1 MRKFVGSHAPFAV
14 VLVLAGALRLVELDR
29 IPNPAGDEGTWIW
42 LAFRLAHGAP
52 AGLDADASFVSLT
65 HARLMALSMHTFGD
79 TIFAARLVGAI
90 AALSAVAFLYAAY
103 AWAGARRQGLVAAAV
118 LALHPWTVL
127 WARTA
132 SVPYALALLVLTVA
146 PTLFVFG
153 LRHRRPSL
161 SAAGIVV
168 FALGPDFSPLTFL
181 PALACMLFAFRAEY
195 RWVLRRPVVWVAV
208 AIAAAHAGPIVVAA
222 ARVAHHTA
230 PRTQLDHLASR
241 LGSYVHLTFTG
252 LAGEATLR
260 HFTTAA
266 LPAWPATLL
275 VVPVLAVLVAAMRPS
290 VRAQSPT
297 GGFAPFALVVTLV
310 GMPWLLAPGRPWH
323 LARIDTDRYL
333 FALLPSFAM
342 CCADLAGSTARRAH
356 RAILAIALGVISAS
370 TARGFAWFTRGGGPD
385 QGLEVFRGGGAYR
398 GWHVAREHAP
408 LAVLL
413 RDTVL
418 REVGR
423 GGATIVIADMA
434 FHPLHVVDA
443 MAGLP
448 VFDARLGAI
457 PARADGR
464 YFFVLWSDAMFPDGA
479 WPATARDENRAA
491 RVLMHATFTNVRRVR
506 TFVQP
511 GGQPLCELW
520 RGDRP

>member
-1 MRKFVGSHAPFAV
+1 MFAAVFAV
-14 VLVLAGALRLVELDR
+14 ACVLRFVDLDR

-42 LAFRLAHGAP
+42 LAFRIAHGTP

-65 HARLMALSMHTFGD
+65 HARLMALSMRALGD
-79 TIFAARLVGAI
+79 SFFAARLVGAL
-90 AALSAVAFLYAAY
+90 AALCAVVFTYAAY
-103 AWAGARRQGLVAAAV
+103 ARAGARNQGLVAAVV
-118 LALHPWTVL
+118 LAVHPWGVL

-153 LRHRRPSL
+153 LRHRRPAL
-161 SAAGIVV
+161 SAAGILV

-181 PALACMLFAFRAEY
+181 PALACVLFALRAEH
-195 RWVLRRPVVWVAV
+195 RWILRRPIVWIGTAL
-208 AIAAAHAGPIVVAA
+208 AAAHAVPIVLAA

-230 PRTQLDHLASR
+230 PRMQLDHLATR
-241 LGSYVHLTFTG
+241 LCSYLHLTLTG

-260 HFTTAA
+260 HFTTTALAPWPAA
-266 LPAWPATLL
+266 LLAL
-275 VVPVLAVLVAAMRPS
+275 PVLAVLVAASRPA

-297 GGFAPFALVVTLV
+297 GGFGPLALTVTLV
-310 GMPWLLAPGRPWH
+310 GMPFLLAPGRPWH

-342 CCADLAGSTARRAH
+342 CCGDLAGAMTRRAQK
-356 RAILAIALGVISAS
+356 AILAVALAVISAG
-370 TARGFAWFTRGGGPD
+370 ALRGAAWFARGGGPD
-385 QGLEVFRGGGAYR
+385 LGLEVFRGGGAYR
-398 GWHVAREHAP
+398 GWHVARERAP
-408 LAVLL
+408 LPLLL

-434 FHPLHVVDA
+434 FHPLHVADA
-443 MAGLP
+443 MVGLP
-448 VFDARLGAI
+448 VFDARLGEI
-457 PARADGR
+457 PARADGQ

-479 WPATARDENRAA
+479 LPTTARDENRAA
-491 RVLMHATFTNVRRVR
+491 RARMHAGFTDVRLVR

-520 RGDRP
+520 RGQRR